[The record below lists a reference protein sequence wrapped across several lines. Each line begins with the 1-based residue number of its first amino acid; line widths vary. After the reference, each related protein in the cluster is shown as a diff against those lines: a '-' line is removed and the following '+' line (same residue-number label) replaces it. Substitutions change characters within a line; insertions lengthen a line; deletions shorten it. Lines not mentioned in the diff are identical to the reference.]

1 MRLLLADGQLLWRR
15 CLAPCNSREALLVTG
30 GVLHLS
36 GALQVLKDVAEA
48 KVRDLDMWQ
57 ISLACSVEQQK
68 AEDLPDG
75 KLTQP
80 QQVRIRVQHSRSM
93 QIGTDV
99 IAGSGGWGEPSGRAA
114 CWAVW

>member
-1 MRLLLADGQLLWRR
+1 MTTVQSCSACEASSCGGDAWP
-15 CLAPCNSREALLVTG
+15 PCNSREALPVTG
-30 GVLHLS
+30 RVLHLS

-57 ISLACSVEQQK
+57 ISMACNVEQQK

-80 QQVRIRVQHSRSM
+80 QQVWTGVWHSSSM
-93 QIGTDV
+93 QIDTDV
-99 IAGSGGWGEPSGRAA
+99 RAGLQMG
-114 CWAVW
+114 

>member
-1 MRLLLADGQLLWRR
+1 MRLQPAHGQQLWRP
-15 CLAPCNSREALLVTG
+15 PCNSREALPVTG
-30 GVLHLS
+30 RVLHLS

-48 KVRDLDMWQ
+48 NVRDLDMWQ

-80 QQVRIRVQHSRSM
+80 QQVRAEVHSSSLQM
-93 QIGTDV
+93 
-99 IAGSGGWGEPSGRAA
+99 
-114 CWAVW
+114 